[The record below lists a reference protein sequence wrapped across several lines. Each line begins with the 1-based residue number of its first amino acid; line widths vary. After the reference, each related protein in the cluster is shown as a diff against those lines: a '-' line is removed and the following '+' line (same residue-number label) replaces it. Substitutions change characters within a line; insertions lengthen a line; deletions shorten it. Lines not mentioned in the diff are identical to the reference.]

1 MMLKKRSNYA
11 GELRKSHVEQSVTLM
26 GWVFAKRLYK
36 KLAFVDLRDRK
47 GLVQLVFVK
56 KNVDLDLINETP
68 LESVIWINGTVVS
81 RKEANP
87 DLFSGDIEVQVSEYG
102 VINKAEEKLPF
113 AIHEHIDVSED
124 LRYQYRYLDLRR
136 NKPFHSAILI
146 RHKIYKA
153 IWDIMDNLGFIHVET
168 PNMIAS
174 TPEGARDYLI
184 PSRVHQGKF
193 YALPQSPQILKQILM
208 VSGVDKYFQIAKCFR
223 DEDLRS
229 DRQPEFTQLDIE
241 MSFVTKEDVMDTIE
255 KISIYL
261 VKEVN
266 GIEIENN
273 FPILTFEEV
282 MKKFGSDKPDLRWD
296 GFFQTITYQTK
307 KFKAIACENASE
319 DSIKNILTSHNWF
332 ENSYMIIKQTQL
344 KTKKLK
350 GKGNLVLLIPLNNSD
365 DFCSESHELFR
376 RELMKELNL
385 IKEDQYVFAWVHDFP
400 LFEFSEEDNRLNP
413 VHHPF
418 TSPHPED
425 IEKLETSPNNMR
437 ANAYDLI
444 LNGYEIGGGSIRIH
458 NQKMQ
463 EKIFT
468 ILNISLDEQQNR
480 FGFLLDSFRYG
491 APPHGGMAFGLDRF
505 LMILAGGDSI
515 REVITFPKNKLGE
528 CPLTGAPNE
537 VDTEQLDI
545 LGLKI
550 K

>member
-1 MMLKKRSNYA
+1 MLKKRSNYA

-174 TPEGARDYLI
+174 TPEEARDYLI

-307 KFKAIACENASE
+307 KFKA
-319 DSIKNILTSHNWF
+319 
-332 ENSYMIIKQTQL
+332 
-344 KTKKLK
+344 
-350 GKGNLVLLIPLNNSD
+350 
-365 DFCSESHELFR
+365 
-376 RELMKELNL
+376 
-385 IKEDQYVFAWVHDFP
+385 
-400 LFEFSEEDNRLNP
+400 
-413 VHHPF
+413 
-418 TSPHPED
+418 
-425 IEKLETSPNNMR
+425 
-437 ANAYDLI
+437 
-444 LNGYEIGGGSIRIH
+444 
-458 NQKMQ
+458 
-463 EKIFT
+463 
-468 ILNISLDEQQNR
+468 
-480 FGFLLDSFRYG
+480 
-491 APPHGGMAFGLDRF
+491 
-505 LMILAGGDSI
+505 
-515 REVITFPKNKLGE
+515 
-528 CPLTGAPNE
+528 
-537 VDTEQLDI
+537 
-545 LGLKI
+545 
-550 K
+550 